1 MDPYFNM
8 EFFVSID
15 TNDLI
20 EIMIPDPFVIV
31 PIDPD
36 TPDEELERLAGKF
49 GEDPINRC
57 SEGVWKC
64 GKIEFGDGFTFETEI
79 FVDGF
84 ESGHVSSWSTGAA
97 ADNSERKDK
106 ELPIGVLNED
116 KKLPVITEE
125 ELRKAIEL
133 FNDDVVFDEKT
144 IGLVSERFGVLEPLP
159 PAKGTYFFDEFES
172 FRSIA
177 AAVGSVIDGSGC
189 PAPCSG
195 LVLEGGNGGINGIRI
210 ENFPDYGVEI
220 LSDGNSITN
229 TELVGN
235 GSGGLRVN
243 GNGNVIGGETK
254 NGNLISDN
262 GGLGI
267 DLGGDG
273 VTPNDTADGD
283 TGANNLQNFPELT
296 SVTAG
301 TQTRIRGTLDSTPNS
316 SFTLQFFANDACDQ
330 SGNGEGASFLDS
342 TSTATGSN
350 GQATFSLTSDS
361 DTTTGQLITATAS
374 DGSGNTSEFSSC
386 FAIETAFNPAWLF
399 AAGNLEGAEGS
410 TFDGVAV
417 TNFSDTTAADLNLE
431 AITANSSGG
440 LLSASTAQG
449 DAGQM
454 TSFTLLA
461 GEQRAR
467 LRSELFEGDATL
479 PAWIELTGDTSNI
492 GAFSQFGTLDGSQLD
507 GGVAITEVAKSFNF
521 TRVFQGTDRL
531 SGRPGGLD
539 PVGYSQPA

>member
-1 MDPYFNM
+1 MRVIEHVPDQPFSVSRDDIIEVGVVIKDLVSGPVLSTGANNPNPLSNRGREFSVVGAPNALFFSVSVRLRPPLLPVDYEFSAPPLAQVGETYNAGISIPALDPEPVDPYFNM

-195 LVLEGGNGGINGIRI
+195 LVLEGGT
-210 ENFPDYGVEI
+210 V
-220 LSDGNSITN
+220 
-229 TELVGN
+229 
-235 GSGGLRVN
+235 
-243 GNGNVIGGETK
+243 
-254 NGNLISDN
+254 
-262 GGLGI
+262 
-267 DLGGDG
+267 
-273 VTPNDTADGD
+273 
-283 TGANNLQNFPELT
+283 
-296 SVTAG
+296 
-301 TQTRIRGTLDSTPNS
+301 
-316 SFTLQFFANDACDQ
+316 
-330 SGNGEGASFLDS
+330 
-342 TSTATGSN
+342 
-350 GQATFSLTSDS
+350 
-361 DTTTGQLITATAS
+361 
-374 DGSGNTSEFSSC
+374 
-386 FAIETAFNPAWLF
+386 
-399 AAGNLEGAEGS
+399 
-410 TFDGVAV
+410 
-417 TNFSDTTAADLNLE
+417 
-431 AITANSSGG
+431 
-440 LLSASTAQG
+440 ASTAS
-449 DAGQM
+449 ASK
-454 TSFTLLA
+454 TSPTT
-461 GEQRAR
+461 EW
-467 LRSELFEGDATL
+467 RSNPT
-479 PAWIELTGDTSNI
+479 P
-492 GAFSQFGTLDGSQLD
+492 
-507 GGVAITEVAKSFNF
+507 
-521 TRVFQGTDRL
+521 TRSRTRKWSPTDRAV
-531 SGRPGGLD
+531 SG
-539 PVGYSQPA
+539 